1 MKKLT
6 YSLIALILVICVVS
20 AAFFFKLSSTTKLLD
35 EANERI
41 NSLTETIEGLNL
53 EKDQWDVEKLQL
65 GQSISTVRS
74 SLIDTLTNLDSIG
87 ALIGLE
93 SEVQALE
100 AIEETV
106 APKEEEKTVDA
117 TQKPEETETADKAT
131 KEPVKTESSTA
142 VSTPE
147 ATPDKQTAEPKE
159 ATPTPAKTK

>member
-74 SLIDTLTNLDSIG
+74 SLIDTLANLDSIG

-100 AIEETV
+100 AIEETI
-106 APKEEEKTVDA
+106 APEEEIVA
-117 TQKPEETETADKAT
+117 TEEPEIADETE
-131 KEPVKTESSTA
+131 EPVETEDVGATD
-142 VSTPE
+142 TPE
-147 ATPDKQTAEPKE
+147 ATSETEPE
-159 ATPTPAKTK
+159 EETTVEPEEVSSTPEKTE